1 MIILRPAK
9 QRGHTRLSWLDSWH
23 SFSFDQYHDPQH
35 MGFRTLRVINEDRV
49 APGEGFGM
57 HQHRDMEILTWVLEG
72 ALEHND
78 SMGNG
83 APIRPGE
90 LQKMSAGR
98 GIAHSE
104 YNHSPNEPVHLLQIW
119 ILPNQKGVVPSYEQ
133 RSFVEEVNGKL
144 RLVASPDGKDNS
156 IALLQDAELLI
167 GRLKAGQKVSYE
179 LRPGRYAWLQ
189 VARGAITLNGMEM
202 KAGDGAAVSEEKKLE
217 IEATENV
224 EVLLFDLA

>member
-1 MIILRPAK
+1 MINLRLANE
-9 QRGHTRLSWLDSWH
+9 RGHTQLDWLDSWH
-23 SFSFDQYHDPQH
+23 SFSFDQYHDPRH

-49 APGEGFGM
+49 VPGEGFGM

-104 YNHSPNEPVHLLQIW
+104 YNHSPKEPVHLLQIW

-144 RLVASPDGKDNS
+144 RLVASPDGRDGS
-156 IALLQDAELLI
+156 IVLLQDAELHI
-167 GRLKAGQKVSYE
+167 GRLKTGQKVSYE
-179 LRPGRYAWLQ
+179 LKPGRNVWLQ
-189 VARGAITLNGMEM
+189 AARGTVALNGVEM
-202 KAGDGAAVSEEKKLE
+202 KAGDGAAVSEETKLE
-217 IEATENV
+217 IIAREDSEI
-224 EVLLFDLA
+224 LLFDLA

>member
-1 MIILRPAK
+1 MIKLRPAK
-9 QRGHTRLSWLDSWH
+9 ERGHTRLSWLDSWH
-23 SFSFDQYHDPQH
+23 SFSFDQYHDPLH
-35 MGFRTLRVINEDRV
+35 MGFRSLRVINEDQV
-49 APGEGFGM
+49 ARGEGFGM

-104 YNHSPNEPVHLLQIW
+104 YNHSTAKPVHLLQIW

-133 RSFVEEVNGKL
+133 RSFAEEVNGKL
-144 RLVASPDGKDNS
+144 RLVASPDGREGS
-156 IALLQDAELLI
+156 IVLLQDAELYI
-167 GRLKAGQKVSYE
+167 GRLKTGQKVNYE
-179 LRPGRYAWLQ
+179 LKLGRHAWLQ
-189 VARGAITLNGMEM
+189 VARGSVSLNGIKV
-202 KAGDGAAVSEEKKLE
+202 KAGDGAAISEEKKLE
-217 IEATENV
+217 IEITENV